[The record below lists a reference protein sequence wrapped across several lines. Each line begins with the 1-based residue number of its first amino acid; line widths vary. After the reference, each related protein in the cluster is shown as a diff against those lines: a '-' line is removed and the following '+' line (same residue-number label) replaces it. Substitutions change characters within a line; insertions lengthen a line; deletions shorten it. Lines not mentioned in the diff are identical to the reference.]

1 MSTIRNGERKPA
13 VTRREFAKAQAAAGA
28 VKEIITERELCQNL
42 CISSGTAKNWRDSGK
57 LPFIRLARSIRY
69 HWPSCVQA
77 MVRSQSGGA
86 Q

>member
-1 MSTIRNGERKPA
+1 
-13 VTRREFAKAQAAAGA
+13 
-28 VKEIITERELCQNL
+28 
-42 CISSGTAKNWRDSGK
+42 
-57 LPFIRLARSIRY
+57 LARSIRY